1 MKGMTPLEEE
11 MSMSKKFR
19 LFASVAAPLI
29 SLPLMLQPA
38 GAAPLRPA
46 LEMRPAIEAGRMP
59 GVIEVQ
65 QQVIIP
71 PDAQEGEGQ
80 QRPRR
85 KPQEGQQQAPAERPQ
100 APPQAQQQ
108 EQPQRQ
114 RKAEPEAAPREA
126 APREAAPRE
135 ATPREAAPREAAPRQ
150 APQAERPA
158 AEAPAQER
166 PRRQQQETGQGQG
179 GNDAQPRRP
188 REQPTPQTE
197 PPAAR
202 EAQQPKAAPAEK
214 QAETPK
220 PERPASN
227 RAATPEAAPEAPARR
242 DAQQPKEAPA
252 GKQAET
258 PKPQP
263 PATNRAATPEATPE
277 KPASGNAQQPK
288 AAPAEKQAETPKP
301 TQPPATDRATAPGA
315 APENPARGNAT
326 GQAPGQVPGQ
336 APGTGTAQDRR
347 NQQPPANGQAAPGQ
361 PPAGETPRRQTT
373 EGQPVVPQG
382 QQVPGQPQGQQATG
396 AQPSA
401 QPTAPQT
408 ATTPQQVERAKELA
422 KDPAAAKSGE
432 QVVLPVQ
439 NGAAVLDSAKE
450 APSARPSR
458 DGERPR
464 RQAPQQ
470 ADQQQLA
477 PPKTDAEAQGSTRAT
492 REQLQEF
499 RQLSEERGQRL
510 DQRPQFERPRG
521 WDFRDAAGLGG
532 SRDRNGDRDRDGSR
546 VIISI
551 DNQTVVRHDDSRRFY
566 NDRDRAPQYEQLR
579 DGRVREVIVR
589 DDGTRIVTVRNSYGE
604 IVQRS
609 RIVRGGEEYVLY
621 YSPELMDNRRGR
633 DYVWR
638 DPGDDLPPMRLSVP
652 LDDYIIDTSTEPDRD
667 YYEFLE
673 QPPVERVERV
683 YSLDEVRYSA
693 RIRDKVPRI
702 DLDTITF
709 ATGSAE
715 IPMNQASS
723 LRKVADAISKVL
735 KRDPSETFLIEG
747 HTDAVGTE
755 DSNLVLS
762 DERAE
767 SVARVLTDA
776 FGIPPENLAT
786 QGYGER
792 YLKVRTDG
800 PEQENRRVTVRRIT
814 PLVKP
819 VASNR

>member
-1 MKGMTPLEEE
+1 
-11 MSMSKKFR
+11 MSKKFR

-46 LEMRPAIEAGRMP
+46 LEMRPAIEAGQMP

-135 ATPREAAPREAAPRQ
+135 AAPRQ

-188 REQPTPQTE
+188 REQPTE

-220 PERPASN
+220 PERPATN

-326 GQAPGQVPGQ
+326 GQAPAQVPGQ

-347 NQQPPANGQAAPGQ
+347 NQQSPANGQAAPGQ

-396 AQPSA
+396 AQPGTP
-401 QPTAPQT
+401 PTAPQT
-408 ATTPQQVERAKELA
+408 ATTPQQVERAKALA

-450 APSARPSR
+450 TPSARPPR

-464 RQAPQQ
+464 RPAPQQ

-477 PPKTDAEAQGSTRAT
+477 PPKTDAEAQSGTRAT
-492 REQLQEF
+492 REQQQEF

-510 DQRPQFERPRG
+510 DRRPDFERPQG
-521 WDFRDAAGLGG
+521 WDFRDTAGRDGN
-532 SRDRNGDRDRDGSR
+532 RDRNGRDRDRDGGR

-551 DNQTVVRHDDSRRFY
+551 DNQSVVRHDDSRRFY

-609 RIVRGGEEYVLY
+609 RVVKGGEEYVLY

-723 LRKVADAISKVL
+723 LRKVADAINKVL

-747 HTDAVGTE
+747 HTDAVGAD

-776 FGIPPENLAT
+776 FAIPPENLAT

-800 PEQENRRVTVRRIT
+800 PQQENRRVTVRRIT

-819 VASNR
+819 VASNQ